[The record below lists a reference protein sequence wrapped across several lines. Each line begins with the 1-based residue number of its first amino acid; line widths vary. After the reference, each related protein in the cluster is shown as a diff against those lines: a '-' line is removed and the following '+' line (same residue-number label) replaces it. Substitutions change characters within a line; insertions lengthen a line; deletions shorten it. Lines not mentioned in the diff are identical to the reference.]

1 MGLRGRQSETLKRSG
16 PVSGAAFLFMHFVR
30 QADSAE
36 ACARLCYFFFDLAF
50 FFITLFLAVGPLP
63 LRKDGVGQMNAA

>member
-30 QADSAE
+30 QADSA
-36 ACARLCYFFFDLAF
+36 ARVLCYFFFDLAF